1 MDIKKSDFY
10 ITAVSNAQY
19 PKDNRPEIA
28 FIGRSNVGKSTIINT
43 LTNRKGLA
51 RVSSAPGKTR
61 VINFFTINEDFY
73 FVDLPGYGFA
83 KVSKQEQQK
92 WGQMIEKYLVSR
104 EQLKL
109 IVLLLD
115 VRRKPSEDDKT
126 MYEWVKHYGVNFL
139 IVCTKADKVSR
150 SEMLKNIKI
159 IREEL
164 QLNDEDSIIPFSALK
179 KSGKEEILNYFDEF
193 VS

>member
-10 ITAVSNAQY
+10 ITAVSSAQY

-115 VRRKPSEDDKT
+115 IRRKPSQDDKI

-150 SEMLKNIKI
+150 SEMLKNVKI